1 MNVQVGNA
9 APKAEFEGVNSKRVI
24 ANASTSEDAEVQGKE
39 FNEHALA
46 SQKEMDEGNT
56 INDVADDEVTG
67 DEYVSA
73 ESADVDEKSESHYLL
88 NPIKKQKIA
97 EPEVNLQ
104 SSANGAQDLT
114 NVEDGLINAKQ
125 DLVSVD
131 ESLANKPLIEDSL
144 LSNPST
150 ESAIEL
156 PLAVNQTAQA
166 AVTISTGDMVLN
178 SSQNSNISS
187 GLHFGINRL
196 NSNNTNSFKPE
207 ASNSIAQSISADLN
221 VLVSKNNIS
230 NEIAQPLLN
239 KTIQVPVTQGEFRS
253 LSSQPNADSVTFTE
267 ISDEQLVIRKNEL
280 AKHSIN
286 AFSNG
291 AFNIE
296 NRDLLNHKMQLLG
309 AVSNSTA
316 AVDTFEWR
324 QEKLKGGPN
333 EWGQRLLNVLG
344 DKVNL
349 QIGQQVQRAQI
360 RLDPPNLGR
369 IEISIS
375 VDGDKTSVNL
385 VTSNPQ
391 VRDAIAQT
399 LDQLRQTLSQN
410 GSVSVDLSF
419 NDKQQEQNN
428 NSDDEKIADNFLFTD
443 NSEIDTP
450 EQSKTSSDW
459 LNRLV

>member
-9 APKAEFEGVNSKRVI
+9 APKAEFESVNSKKVI
-24 ANASTSEDAEVQGKE
+24 ANASTYEDAEVQGKE
-39 FNEHALA
+39 FNDHALA
-46 SQKEMDEGNT
+46 SQKEMEEGNT
-56 INDVADDEVTG
+56 TNDVADDEATG

-73 ESADVDEKSESHYLL
+73 ESADIDEKSESHYLL
-88 NPIKKQKIA
+88 NSIQKQKIA

-104 SSANGAQDLT
+104 GLANMEQSLVNVDQDLT
-114 NVEDGLINAKQ
+114 NVDQNLSDEPLVED
-125 DLVSVD
+125 
-131 ESLANKPLIEDSL
+131 PL
-144 LSNPST
+144 LSNLST
-150 ESAIEL
+150 ESSKL
-156 PLAVNQTAQA
+156 PSATNQDAQA
-166 AVTISTGDMVLN
+166 KINTSTGNMVLN
-178 SSQNSNISS
+178 SLENSNISS
-187 GLHFGINRL
+187 ELYLAINRL
-196 NSNNTNSFKPE
+196 NSNNIQHFTPE
-207 ASNSIAQSISADLN
+207 TSRSIAQSISADLN
-221 VLVSKNNIS
+221 MLVSKGNTS
-230 NEIAQPLLN
+230 SEIAQPLLN

-253 LSSQPNADSVTFTE
+253 LSSQPNADSVTFTDM
-267 ISDEQLVIRKNEL
+267 SDEQLIIRKNEL

-286 AFSNG
+286 ALSNG

-296 NRDLLNHKMQLLG
+296 NRDVINNKIQLLG
-309 AVSNSTA
+309 AVSNNA
-316 AVDTFEWR
+316 AVVDTFEWR

-419 NDKQQEQNN
+419 SDKQQEQNN
-428 NSDDEKIADNFLFTD
+428 NSDDERVAENFSFTD
-443 NSEIDTP
+443 NPEIDEA

>member
-9 APKAEFEGVNSKRVI
+9 APKAEFESVNSKRVI
-24 ANASTSEDAEVQGKE
+24 ANTPTSEEAEVQGKE

-46 SQKEMDEGNT
+46 SQKEMDEGST
-56 INDVADDEVTG
+56 INDVAGDEATG
-67 DEYVSA
+67 DEFVSA
-73 ESADVDEKSESHYLL
+73 ESTDIDEKRENHYLL
-88 NPIKKQKIA
+88 NPIQKQKIA

-104 SSANGAQDLT
+104 GLANMDQGLT
-114 NVEDGLINAKQ
+114 N
-125 DLVSVD
+125 
-131 ESLANKPLIEDSL
+131 ESLTQDAL
-144 LSNPST
+144 LSTPSN
-150 ESAIEL
+150 ESAKL
-156 PLAVNQTAQA
+156 PLAANQEAQA
-166 AVTISTGDMVLN
+166 TINTSTGDMVLN
-178 SSQNSNISS
+178 SLENNSISS
-187 GLHFGINRL
+187 ELYLGINRL
-196 NSNNTNSFKPE
+196 NSNNTNRFTPE
-207 ASNSIAQSISADLN
+207 TSSSIAQSISADLN
-221 VLVSKNNIS
+221 MLVSKANAS
-230 NEIAQPLLN
+230 SEIAQPMLN
-239 KTIQVPVTQGEFRS
+239 KAIQVPVTQGEFRS
-253 LSSQPNADSVTFTE
+253 LSSQPNADSVTFSD
-267 ISDEQLVIRKNEL
+267 ISDEQLIVRKNEL
-280 AKHSIN
+280 VKQSIN
-286 AFSNG
+286 ALSNG
-291 AFNIE
+291 AFSIE
-296 NRDLLNHKMQLLG
+296 NRDLLNNKMQFLSAASNNV
-309 AVSNSTA
+309 AV
-316 AVDTFEWR
+316 VDTFEWR

-399 LDQLRQTLSQN
+399 LDQLKQTLSQN

-419 NDKQQEQNN
+419 SDKQQEQNN
-428 NSDDEKIADNFLFTD
+428 NSDDERVAENFSLTD
-443 NSEIDTP
+443 SSEIDAT

>member
-56 INDVADDEVTG
+56 INDVADDEVTS

-104 SSANGAQDLT
+104 SSANA
-114 NVEDGLINAKQ
+114 AQ

-150 ESAIEL
+150 ESAIER

-166 AVTISTGDMVLN
+166 AVTTSTGDMVLN

-196 NSNNTNSFKPE
+196 NSNNTNSFIPE

-253 LSSQPNADSVTFTE
+253 LSSHPNADSVTLSD

-280 AKHSIN
+280 AKHSVN
-286 AFSNG
+286 TLSNG

-296 NRDLLNHKMQLLG
+296 NRDLLNNKMQFLSAASNNV
-309 AVSNSTA
+309 AV
-316 AVDTFEWR
+316 VDTFEWR

-369 IEISIS
+369 IEFSIS

-399 LDQLRQTLSQN
+399 LDQLKQTLSQN

-419 NDKQQEQNN
+419 SDKQQEKNN
-428 NSDDEKIADNFLFTD
+428 NSDDERVAENFSFTD
-443 NSEIDTP
+443 SSEVVAT
-450 EQSKTSSDW
+450 EQTKTSSDW

>member
-9 APKAEFEGVNSKRVI
+9 APKAEFESVNGKRVI
-24 ANASTSEDAEVQGKE
+24 ANTPTSEEADVQGKE

-88 NPIKKQKIA
+88 NPIQKQKIA

-104 SSANGAQDLT
+104 GLANMDQGLT
-114 NVEDGLINAKQ
+114 N
-125 DLVSVD
+125 
-131 ESLANKPLIEDSL
+131 ESLTQDAL
-144 LSNPST
+144 LSTPTN

-156 PLAVNQTAQA
+156 PLAENQDAQA
-166 AVTISTGDMVLN
+166 KINTSTGNMVLN
-178 SSQNSNISS
+178 SLENNSISS
-187 GLHFGINRL
+187 ELYLGINRL
-196 NSNNTNSFKPE
+196 NSNNIHHFTPE
-207 ASNSIAQSISADLN
+207 TSSSIAQSISADLN
-221 VLVSKNNIS
+221 MLVSKANAS
-230 NEIAQPLLN
+230 SEIAQPMLN
-239 KTIQVPVTQGEFRS
+239 KAIQVPVTQGEFRS
-253 LSSQPNADSVTFTE
+253 LSSQPNADSVTISD
-267 ISDEQLVIRKNEL
+267 ISDEQLVVRKNEL
-280 AKHSIN
+280 VKHSIN
-286 AFSNG
+286 ALSNG
-291 AFNIE
+291 AFSIE
-296 NRDLLNHKMQLLG
+296 NRDLLNNKMQFLSAASNNV
-309 AVSNSTA
+309 AV
-316 AVDTFEWR
+316 VDTFEWR

-399 LDQLRQTLSQN
+399 LDQLKQTLSQN

-419 NDKQQEQNN
+419 SDKQQEQNN
-428 NSDDEKIADNFLFTD
+428 NSDDERVAENFSFTD
-443 NSEIDTP
+443 NSEIDAT

>member
-56 INDVADDEVTG
+56 INDVADDEVTA

-88 NPIKKQKIA
+88 NPIKKQKIG

-104 SSANGAQDLT
+104 SSANA
-114 NVEDGLINAKQ
+114 AQ

-131 ESLANKPLIEDSL
+131 ESLANKPLIEGSL

-150 ESAIEL
+150 ESAIER

-166 AVTISTGDMVLN
+166 AVTTSTGDMVLN
-178 SSQNSNISS
+178 TLENSNISS
-187 GLHFGINRL
+187 GFHLSINRL

-239 KTIQVPVTQGEFRS
+239 KAIQVPVTQGEFRS

-316 AVDTFEWR
+316 VVDTFEWR

-419 NDKQQEQNN
+419 SDKQQEQNN

-443 NSEIDTP
+443 NSEIDATK
-450 EQSKTSSDW
+450 QSKTSLDW

>member
-1 MNVQVGNA
+1 
-9 APKAEFEGVNSKRVI
+9 
-24 ANASTSEDAEVQGKE
+24 
-39 FNEHALA
+39 
-46 SQKEMDEGNT
+46 
-56 INDVADDEVTG
+56 
-67 DEYVSA
+67 
-73 ESADVDEKSESHYLL
+73 
-88 NPIKKQKIA
+88 
-97 EPEVNLQ
+97 
-104 SSANGAQDLT
+104 
-114 NVEDGLINAKQ
+114 
-125 DLVSVD
+125 
-131 ESLANKPLIEDSL
+131 
-144 LSNPST
+144 
-150 ESAIEL
+150 
-156 PLAVNQTAQA
+156 
-166 AVTISTGDMVLN
+166 MVLN
-178 SSQNSNISS
+178 SLENSNISS
-187 GLHFGINRL
+187 ELYLAINRL
-196 NSNNTNSFKPE
+196 NSNNIQHFTPE
-207 ASNSIAQSISADLN
+207 TSRSIAQSISADLN
-221 VLVSKNNIS
+221 MLVSKGNTS
-230 NEIAQPLLN
+230 SEIAQPLLN

-253 LSSQPNADSVTFTE
+253 LSSHPNADSVTFTDM
-267 ISDEQLVIRKNEL
+267 SDEQLIIRKNEL

-286 AFSNG
+286 ALSNG

-296 NRDLLNHKMQLLG
+296 NRDVINNKIQLLG
-309 AVSNSTA
+309 AVSNNA
-316 AVDTFEWR
+316 AVVDTFEWR

-419 NDKQQEQNN
+419 SDKQQEQNN
-428 NSDDEKIADNFLFTD
+428 NSDDERVAENFSFTD
-443 NSEIDTP
+443 NPEIDEA

>member
-9 APKAEFEGVNSKRVI
+9 APKAEFESVNSKRVI
-24 ANASTSEDAEVQGKE
+24 ANTPTSEEAEVQGKE

-56 INDVADDEVTG
+56 TTVADEEATG
-67 DEYVSA
+67 DESVSA
-73 ESADVDEKSESHYLL
+73 ESTDIDEKSESHYLL
-88 NPIKKQKIA
+88 NPIHKQKIA
-97 EPEVNLQ
+97 EPVVNLQ
-104 SSANGAQDLT
+104 GLANMEQSLVNVDQDFTNMDQGLT
-114 NVEDGLINAKQ
+114 NVDKNLADEPLVED
-125 DLVSVD
+125 
-131 ESLANKPLIEDSL
+131 PL
-144 LSNPST
+144 LSNLST
-150 ESAIEL
+150 ESAKL
-156 PLAVNQTAQA
+156 PLAANQEAQA
-166 AVTISTGDMVLN
+166 AINTSTGDMVLN
-178 SSQNSNISS
+178 SLENSNISS
-187 GLHFGINRL
+187 GFHLSINRL
-196 NSNNTNSFKPE
+196 NSNNTNRFTPE
-207 ASNSIAQSISADLN
+207 ASSSIAQSISADLN
-221 VLVSKNNIS
+221 MLVSKANAS
-230 NEIAQPLLN
+230 SEIAQPMLN
-239 KTIQVPVTQGEFRS
+239 KAIQVPVTQGEFRS
-253 LSSQPNADSVTFTE
+253 LSSQPNADSVTFSD
-267 ISDEQLVIRKNEL
+267 ISDEQLVVRKNEL
-280 AKHSIN
+280 VKHSIN
-286 AFSNG
+286 ALSNG

-296 NRDLLNHKMQLLG
+296 NRDLLNNKMQFLG
-309 AVSNSTA
+309 AASNNVA
-316 AVDTFEWR
+316 VVDTFEWR
-324 QEKLKGGPN
+324 QEKLKGAPN

-419 NDKQQEQNN
+419 SDKQQEQNN

-443 NSEIDTP
+443 NSEIDATK
-450 EQSKTSSDW
+450 QSKTSLDW